1 MVSPRFLTFQRVW
14 KTSDSR
20 GCISYRWLD
29 NTSLSTAQSYTT
41 LEEQDLFESSL
52 KIMFVISSE
61 LFQRNDL
68 TTCEYYFVIFT
79 PSGLHTTGASVW
91 WSSSWCVI
99 YAGMTNNC
107 CLMYVIGNTG
117 HSHPPTLETSTK
129 ILLCS
134 KASWVPLHCMES
146 GIFLVEQFHQRLYLL
161 LQSLTYIY
169 KLYFGY
175 DGWTPKFC
183 WALMHCGGSCTAWSP
198 QVH

>member
-91 WSSSWCVI
+91 WSSSCCVI
-99 YAGMTNNC
+99 YGGMTNNC
-107 CLMYVIGNTG
+107 CLTYVMGNIGHG
-117 HSHPPTLETSTK
+117 GPKVPLTLETATK

-134 KASWVPLHCMES
+134 KASWVPPHCMES
-146 GIFLVEQFHQRLYLL
+146 GVFLVEQFHQRL
-161 LQSLTYIY
+161 
-169 KLYFGY
+169 
-175 DGWTPKFC
+175 
-183 WALMHCGGSCTAWSP
+183 
-198 QVH
+198 

>member
-117 HSHPPTLETSTK
+117 HSHPRPSR
-129 ILLCS
+129 
-134 KASWVPLHCMES
+134 PP
-146 GIFLVEQFHQRLYLL
+146 
-161 LQSLTYIY
+161 
-169 KLYFGY
+169 
-175 DGWTPKFC
+175 PKFC
-183 WALMHCGGSCTAWSP
+183 CVLKHHECLCTAWSLASFWWNNSTRDCTSYFSR
-198 QVH
+198 